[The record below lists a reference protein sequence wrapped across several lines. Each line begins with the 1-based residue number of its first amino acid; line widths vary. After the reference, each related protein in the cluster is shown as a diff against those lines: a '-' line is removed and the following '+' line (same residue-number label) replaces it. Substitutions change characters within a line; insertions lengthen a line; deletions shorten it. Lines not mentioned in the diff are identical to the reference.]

1 MPLFSAS
8 TQIVHSAAQRT
19 FTLTRNKQCIPLLFH
34 AIYVIVR
41 ESINYHNSGKVNVTD
56 KPISSVIFQ
65 AHYAIMNN
73 PSRTPLSINIAF
85 RRCLSL
91 LSAGFFLPR
100 SVGIVD
106 PCEGNGMRVH
116 TTLTLEQQVRSE
128 MLG

>member
-1 MPLFSAS
+1 
-8 TQIVHSAAQRT
+8 
-19 FTLTRNKQCIPLLFH
+19 
-34 AIYVIVR
+34 
-41 ESINYHNSGKVNVTD
+41 
-56 KPISSVIFQ
+56 
-65 AHYAIMNN
+65 MNN

-116 TTLTLEQQVRSE
+116 TTLTLEQQVRIGDSYSPIGLHHLKKKKKNTPCRRL
-128 MLG
+128 MGGGAILNGLALWTLPPPLW